1 MQWQASISWL
11 QSGGALAYPTDTLW
25 GLGCRAD
32 DPGAVLGCL
41 SLKGPDR
48 QANCS
53 VIVPIMLL
61 HEIADVPDDIDRFL
75 PGPYTLILPL
85 KDKRYRHLAQ
95 GETIGVRRPDCPDL
109 LQTVDALGVPLVT
122 TSLNA
127 HGQSPAHDL
136 LEAKQVAESWGI
148 PCIEQSFDAVG
159 PSTILLWRDGWEVLR
174 RGIGIMP

>member
-1 MQWQASISWL
+1 MADPSTEARLEEIRR
-11 QSGGALAYPTDTLW
+11 AMAK
-25 GLGCRAD
+25 AD
-32 DPGAVLGCL
+32 DYA
-41 SLKGPDR
+41 R
-48 QANCS
+48 R
-53 VIVPIMLL
+53 L
-61 HEIADVPDDIDRFL
+61 H
-75 PGPYTLILPL
+75 
-85 KDKRYRHLAQ
+85 K
-95 GETIGVRRPDCPDL
+95 
-109 LQTVDALGVPLVT
+109 ALGVPLVT